1 MPPARPRRP
10 AQRGAPDGTPTID
23 PGVGTAGLT
32 PQQAIVNPDGTPTM
46 FFFRW
51 LLTWVSQIF
60 TGGAAAGSEISVN
73 GVLAG
78 DVTNGPISVNGIA
91 IA

>member
-1 MPPARPRRP
+1 M
-10 AQRGAPDGTPTID
+10 
-23 PGVGTAGLT
+23 
-32 PQQAIVNPDGTPTM
+32 AIVNTDRTPTM

-51 LLTWVSQIF
+51 LLTWVSQAG
-60 TGGAAAGSEISVN
+60 GGAASEGSSISVN

-78 DVTNGPISVNGIA
+78 DATNGPISVNGIA

>member
-1 MPPARPRRP
+1 V
-10 AQRGAPDGTPTID
+10 ID

-32 PQQAIVNPDGTPTM
+32 PQQAIVNPDRTPTT

-51 LLTWVSQIF
+51 LLTWVSQA
-60 TGGAAAGSEISVN
+60 GAVAAGSEISVN